1 MRFHQLTRTG
11 RRLLIAVCIVD
22 WVAFMLALWLLE
34 R

>member
-1 MRFHQLTRTG
+1 MLTRAG
-11 RRLLIAVCIVD
+11 KRLLIAVCIVD